1 MSSMIQGKN
10 TSPQKLAAS
19 TALVLALVL
28 AAGSLLLQRSWIV
41 VTSTLVITFFI
52 AYGLFLYT
60 LQQFIYRKI
69 KLIYKFIYQT
79 KATKRE
85 EFFYK
90 NLLPEKSIEEVS
102 QDVEKWAIQKRN
114 EIENLQRN
122 EKFRKEFLL
131 NLAHELKTPVFAVQG
146 YIHTL
151 LDGALEDPDV
161 NKLFLE
167 KATRNIDRLCRLI
180 DDLDEISRLES
191 GELKI
196 NKEIFVIQD
205 LIKEVFDNLSLKA
218 AGKEIKFSIKKGC
231 EVPIQVNA
239 DKEKIHQVLINLVD
253 NSIKYGNK
261 GGQTVASV
269 YRMDGQRILIEI
281 SDNGIGMPEEHLPR
295 IFERFYRTDS
305 ARSRE
310 AGGTGLGLAIVKH
323 IIEAHEQTINV
334 RSKINVGSS
343 FGFTLEEGKE

>member
-1 MSSMIQGKN
+1 MIQGKN

>member
-1 MSSMIQGKN
+1 MIQGKN

-19 TALVLALVL
+19 TALVLALAL